1 MNFNQLIQDISFR
14 FLEAWD
20 ERDFLKLRTLLASN
34 IVFESPNITELF
46 PDNIDGTIYGIDHAM
61 DYLQKLATMAPDFR
75 FDRDKS
81 VFNKADRTI
90 VMHGVMSQNGKL
102 LIAKY
107 QLNEYGKFS
116 SIHISY
122 PDGFM

>member
-1 MNFNQLIQDISFR
+1 MNFNQLIQDISFS

-20 ERDFLKLRTLLASN
+20 QRDFLKLRALLASD
-34 IVFESPNITELF
+34 IVFESPNIIELF
-46 PDNIDGTIYGIDHAM
+46 PENLTGTIYGIELAM

-75 FDRDKS
+75 FDREKS
-81 VFNKADRTI
+81 VFNKDDRTI

-116 SIHISY
+116 SIQISY
-122 PDGFM
+122 PDGFI